1 MSTVY
6 TVRSGDWLDKIARNH
21 GFDSWRDLYYH
32 PDNAAFRAKRPNPNL
47 IYPGD
52 QIVIPDV
59 VLAVTA
65 EGATEIPA
73 DGNPAITHFV
83 APRLADRVT
92 LTATLALDT
101 PGIRG
106 RINWEG
112 AIPVPGN
119 PLQAVVPRHL
129 PARHVVKVKVGTRVE
144 KELRVWVVWANVTAT
159 DIPIDYDEPVN
170 LAGAGLGGF
179 ITGGFNFRHQ
189 IMPGAIVTD
198 ADRPNLRGLNVSAP
212 PGGNHP
218 LSGDPLSG
226 GADKKWDNSRQ
237 IRAKILNP
245 AGLLNSA
252 FAQPAPVAVAA
263 YPVND
268 VEGNDDRATGD
279 EFDNGDT
286 DNPYVSGGVLH
297 GSDSPGMGIDN
308 NAGKDGDTWERRLH
322 FREFARLELD
332 GTWHRISDF
341 FPWRIHV
348 KFRKAGGKWIDDGTD
363 KALDNAGF

>member
-1 MSTVY
+1 MSAVY
-6 TVRSGDWLDKIARNH
+6 TVQQGDWLDKIARNH
-21 GFDSWRDLYYH
+21 GFESWRDLYHH
-32 PDNAAFRAKRPNPNL
+32 PDNAAFRSRRPNPNL

-59 VLAVTA
+59 VMTVTA
-65 EGATEIPA
+65 AGATEIPP
-73 DGNPAITHFV
+73 DGNTAITHFV
-83 APRLADRVT
+83 TPKRADLVT

-101 PGIRG
+101 PGMRG
-106 RINWEG
+106 RITWEG
-112 AIPVPGN
+112 ATPVPGN

-129 PARHVVKVKVGTRVE
+129 AAKHVVKIKVGQRVE
-144 KELRVWVVWANVTAT
+144 RELRVWVVWTTAT
-159 DIPIDYDEPVN
+159 AGDIPISYQEPVF
-170 LAGAGLGGF
+170 LAGAGVGGF
-179 ITGGFNFRHQ
+179 ITGGFTFRHQ
-189 IMPGAIVTD
+189 IAPGAIITD
-198 ADRPNLRGLNVSAP
+198 ADRPNLRRLNVSAP

-237 IRAKILNP
+237 IKAKILNP
-245 AGLLNSA
+245 AGLANSA
-252 FAQPAPVAVAA
+252 FAQPAPVAVAD

-286 DNPYVSGGVLH
+286 DNPYVSGGFLH
-297 GSDSPGMGIDN
+297 GQDSPGMGIDHT
-308 NAGKDGDTWERRLH
+308 AGRDGDTWERRLH
-322 FREFARLELD
+322 FREFTRLELA

-348 KFRKAGGKWIDDGTD
+348 KFRKAGGKWVDNGTD